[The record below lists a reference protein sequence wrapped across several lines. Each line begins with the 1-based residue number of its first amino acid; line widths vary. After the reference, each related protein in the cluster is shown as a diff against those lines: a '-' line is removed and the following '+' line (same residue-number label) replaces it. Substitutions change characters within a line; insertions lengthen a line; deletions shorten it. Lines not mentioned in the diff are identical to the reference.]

1 MLKKLYLLLFILAI
15 HQTASAQNES
25 NYALP
30 KYGSI
35 TPKEF
40 STMVSGPDSAAAAV
54 KLFDVGTGSFEIS
67 SATGNFVYVF
77 ERHVRYK
84 IINKSGYDLADQEI
98 PLYRNNGLQEKL
110 EVLTANTYNLVNGKI
125 ETSTL
130 NKDAKFTQ
138 VYDKNHTIS
147 KFTLPNVKEGSI
159 IEYRYKTS
167 SEFLFTLDGW
177 YFQGS
182 YPCLYSSFT
191 ISLPEFYS
199 YKVLS
204 TGYVPIKT
212 DVAKTTIRNYYAP
225 ATLKTKSGNFDANMR
240 KVKYYAEN
248 IPAIKTESYITTLN
262 DYISKISFELSSTQF
277 PGSGFKEYTTTWPK
291 IIKELMNHEKFGGYL
306 NRKNYSKDVIEMPED
321 TMEPELKMLKIFN
334 QVKNKLKWDGKYDNY
349 TVDTSPKNVI
359 ERGSGNSAEINL
371 ILLSLLNTAGFDASP
386 VLVSTRKNGKHPG
399 SPMTTS
405 FNAVI
410 ISVHLN
416 DRDILLD
423 ATDKNN
429 SPDIISYQYL
439 NHMGLKIDLNAVDGS
454 WIDMEPSNISKSTIF
469 YSLKLE
475 KNHSLTGNL
484 YLLNTGYE
492 ALERRQKYQQT
503 ASESDYIK
511 NFKATKPGMDISDY
525 QISNLENSDLPVD
538 ERMKI
543 TLEDSMDEAGN
554 LVYFKPVL
562 QSSFDE
568 NPFRLEDRKF
578 PVDFAYPSELY
589 YKLVMEFPEE
599 YKLETLPKNEAFKL
613 PEDAGM
619 FTMIFINEGN
629 KIMVN
634 SKLNINKTL
643 FSAEEYYDL
652 RELFKNVLRKQAEQ
666 IVFRK

>member
-1 MLKKLYLLLFILAI
+1 MLKKLYLLLFILAVI
-15 HQTASAQNES
+15 QAAQAQNPPAS
-25 NYALP
+25 TLA
-30 KYGSI
+30 KYGVV
-35 TPKEF
+35 TLQEF
-40 STMVSGPDSAAAAV
+40 KTVISGPDSAAAAV
-54 KLFDVGTGSFEIS
+54 KLFDVGTGNFEVS

-77 ERHVRYK
+77 ERHVRYQ

-98 PLYRNNGLQEKL
+98 TLYRNNGLQEKL

-130 NKDAKFTQ
+130 NKEAKFTQ
-138 VYDKNHTIS
+138 AYDKNHTIN

-159 IEYRYKTS
+159 IEFKYRTS

-191 ISLPEFYS
+191 ISVPEFYS
-199 YKVLS
+199 YKMLY
-204 TGYVPIKT
+204 TGYVPIET
-212 DVAKTTIRNYYAP
+212 DIAKTTTRSYYMP
-225 ATLKTKSGNFDANMR
+225 STFKSKAENFNANMR

-248 IPAIKTESYITTLN
+248 IPAIKTENYITTLN
-262 DYISKISFELSSTQF
+262 DYVSKISFELSSTQF
-277 PGSGFKEYTTTWPK
+277 PGSGYKEYTTTWPK
-291 IIKELMNHEKFGGYL
+291 IVKELIDHEKFGGYL
-306 NRKNYSKDVIEMPED
+306 RRKNYPKDAIEMPED
-321 TMEPELKMLKIFN
+321 SMEPELKMLTIFN
-334 QVKNKLKWDGKYDNY
+334 QVKKKLKWDGKYSNY
-349 TVDTSPKNVI
+349 TTDASPKSVI
-359 ERGSGNSAEINL
+359 ENKSGNSAEINL
-371 ILLSLLNTAGFDASP
+371 LLLSLLKTAGFDACP
-386 VLVSTRKNGKHPG
+386 VLISTRKNGAHPG
-399 SPMTTS
+399 TPMTTP
-405 FNAVI
+405 FNGVI
-410 ISVHLN
+410 VSVHLN
-416 DRDILLD
+416 EKDILLD

-439 NHMGLKIDLNAVDGS
+439 SHLGLKLDMDVVDAS
-454 WIDMEPSNISKSTIF
+454 WVNIEPTQVSRASMF
-469 YSLKLE
+469 YNLKLD
-475 KNHSLTGNL
+475 KNQLLTGDL

-511 NFKATKPGMDISDY
+511 NFKATKPGMEISDY
-525 QISNLENSDLPVD
+525 QISNLDNSDLPVD

-562 QSSFDE
+562 QSNFEE

-634 SKLNINKTL
+634 SKLIISKTL

-652 RELFKNVLRKQAEQ
+652 RELFKNVLRKQTEQ

>member
-386 VLVSTRKNGKHPG
+386 VLVSTRK
-399 SPMTTS
+399 
-405 FNAVI
+405 
-410 ISVHLN
+410 
-416 DRDILLD
+416 
-423 ATDKNN
+423 
-429 SPDIISYQYL
+429 
-439 NHMGLKIDLNAVDGS
+439 
-454 WIDMEPSNISKSTIF
+454 MENIQV
-469 YSLKLE
+469 
-475 KNHSLTGNL
+475 
-484 YLLNTGYE
+484 
-492 ALERRQKYQQT
+492 AQ
-503 ASESDYIK
+503 
-511 NFKATKPGMDISDY
+511 
-525 QISNLENSDLPVD
+525 
-538 ERMKI
+538 
-543 TLEDSMDEAGN
+543 
-554 LVYFKPVL
+554 
-562 QSSFDE
+562 
-568 NPFRLEDRKF
+568 
-578 PVDFAYPSELY
+578 
-589 YKLVMEFPEE
+589 
-599 YKLETLPKNEAFKL
+599 
-613 PEDAGM
+613 
-619 FTMIFINEGN
+619 
-629 KIMVN
+629 
-634 SKLNINKTL
+634 
-643 FSAEEYYDL
+643 
-652 RELFKNVLRKQAEQ
+652 
-666 IVFRK
+666 